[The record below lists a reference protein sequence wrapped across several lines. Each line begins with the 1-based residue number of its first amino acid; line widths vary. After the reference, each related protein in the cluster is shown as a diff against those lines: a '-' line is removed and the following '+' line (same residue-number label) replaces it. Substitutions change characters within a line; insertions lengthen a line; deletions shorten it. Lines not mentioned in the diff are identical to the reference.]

1 MSTPKPF
8 TLRVSDD
15 DMADLRARLGRTLFP
30 DQAPGR
36 ALGLRRRSR
45 ISSRPVSYWRDRF
58 DWHAQETKL
67 NISPVHS
74 VFPEEFQAASRF
86 TAARDRPA
94 LSGCGGAGTGPK
106 ALAADA
112 RLAKAVEFGCKAVSG
127 LASD

>member
-1 MSTPKPF
+1 MSAPKPF

-15 DMADLRARLGRTLFP
+15 DMADLRARLGRTRFP
-30 DQAPGR
+30 DQAPGQ
-36 ALGLRRRSR
+36 ALALRRRSG

-58 DWHAQETKL
+58 DWRAQETKL
-67 NISPVHS
+67 NG
-74 VFPEEFQAASRF
+74 FPQFIV